1 MRPVF
6 VLALGPILLALNLL
20 VFIAPI
26 GFHYAK
32 LEREERARQD
42 AMNSK
47 PSSSAS

>member
-1 MRPVF
+1 VGQYL
-6 VLALGPILLALNLL
+6 VALSPLLLL
-20 VFIAPI
+20 VVAAVVAPI

-32 LEREERARQD
+32 LEREERARRD